1 MSNTEYNKLFT
12 KFYSD
17 FFKFK
22 SGKKSH
28 LKCPGCDSNKR
39 FIINDDT
46 LVYSCGP
53 SNDAKCGKQYTI
65 KLPEYIHYRTLREI
79 YEKNINGSFEYNE
92 NDILQYNL
100 SELKQKMDIKNEFE
114 KQNRF
119 IKESSE
125 DLKRLI
131 EDYIKENKLH
141 EYADDLKSLSE
152 LRYKNNIEKRKIM
165 KSIKEDELNEPEKIA
180 LRKKYV
186 ELIKENDKFIELIKK
201 LDQPE
206 NNFIVSKKAETII
219 HKKTDSIKVT
229 KEVSEDSKETPK
241 KESKEPKK
249 SNCSKVHPPP
259 PCPEGKEVPEGK
271 NCCYNEKKKKKEPKS
286 EPKEE
291 PKSEP
296 KKYTY
301 DEQIK
306 ILTQYYSKVDPK
318 KTATDI
324 KRIVDRRK
332 PPNSKE
338 GNRILTKPW
347 LELCEKLYQKYNVHP
362 LKEELTKEEL
372 TKEDSSKSD
381 KLYNPL
387 IVFQFYSKSRD
398 PEPGKG
404 AGESIPEDKISEF
417 KELSKIKDWRKMLSN
432 FYESEFTLEGKKW
445 LSVEHYYQGAKFK
458 VENPEFYN
466 KFSLDSDSDISKDPN
481 LAKSAGGKSGKSK
494 GKLLRPTSV
503 KMDKDFFKNNRSSN
517 EMKQAQREKY
527 SQNPDLKKML
537 LLTKDAKLTHF
548 SRGSPPIVFT
558 ETMELRKEFK

>member
-1 MSNTEYNKLFT
+1 MSYTEYNKLFT

-28 LKCPGCDSNKR
+28 LKCPDCDSNKR

-65 KLPEYIHYRTLREI
+65 KLPEYIHYRTLREV

-100 SELKQKMDIKNEFE
+100 SELKQKINLKNEFE
-114 KQNRF
+114 KQNRS

-141 EYADDLKSLSE
+141 EYADDLKNLSE
-152 LRYKNNIEKRKIM
+152 MRYKNNIEKRKIM
-165 KSIKEDELNEPEKIA
+165 KSIKEDELNEPEKVA

-201 LDQPE
+201 LDQSE

-229 KEVSEDSKETPK
+229 KEVSEVSKETPK
-241 KESKEPKK
+241 KKSKEPKK

-271 NCCYNEKKKKKEPKS
+271 NCCYNEKKKKKEPVS

-362 LKEELTKEEL
+362 LKE
-372 TKEDSSKSD
+372 
-381 KLYNPL
+381 
-387 IVFQFYSKSRD
+387 
-398 PEPGKG
+398 
-404 AGESIPEDKISEF
+404 
-417 KELSKIKDWRKMLSN
+417 
-432 FYESEFTLEGKKW
+432 
-445 LSVEHYYQGAKFK
+445 
-458 VENPEFYN
+458 
-466 KFSLDSDSDISKDPN
+466 
-481 LAKSAGGKSGKSK
+481 
-494 GKLLRPTSV
+494 
-503 KMDKDFFKNNRSSN
+503 
-517 EMKQAQREKY
+517 
-527 SQNPDLKKML
+527 
-537 LLTKDAKLTHF
+537 
-548 SRGSPPIVFT
+548 
-558 ETMELRKEFK
+558 